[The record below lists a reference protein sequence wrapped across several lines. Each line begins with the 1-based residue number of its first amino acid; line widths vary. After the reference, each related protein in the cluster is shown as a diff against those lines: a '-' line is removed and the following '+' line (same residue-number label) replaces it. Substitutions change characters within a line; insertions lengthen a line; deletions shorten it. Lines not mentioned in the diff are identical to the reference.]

1 LISAIVIGVFGLLY
15 YAYLKDLVDFR
26 WFSLGDLNPYGGWSA
41 IKASFMDLSYRWR
54 GVTQSIA
61 LSIAITGTSLFFG
74 RLFCGYLCPV
84 GALQD
89 AFKAVGEKVGLTP
102 IKLRKIGPFHLE
114 WMKYGVLGA
123 LLVASVLERGHYVSP
138 YSPWLAYLNMFS
150 GFSFGVGG
158 VVLLVLVVGSLRTKR
173 WFCRLLCPLGAFQ
186 ALLYALGPMKI
197 KKTESCEGCSAC
209 FKDCPV
215 EIVNETEVISP
226 ECVNCLNCTQNNC
239 HKGQT
244 PYQTTIV
251 GKKIKKGPYLA
262 IGLSFFL
269 MLFVWLP
276 FMAGPGQSSNAMV
289 LEGLVDGVYHSNG
302 TGFGGQI
309 QVTVTISQQQINQI
323 QVVHHKET
331 EGYYEEVFKALSQE
345 VINTQNLNVD
355 TISGATVTSRGFINA
370 IRGGVGMG
378 MPRE

>member
-1 LISAIVIGVFGLLY
+1 
-15 YAYLKDLVDFR
+15 
-26 WFSLGDLNPYGGWSA
+26 
-41 IKASFMDLSYRWR
+41 
-54 GVTQSIA
+54 
-61 LSIAITGTSLFFG
+61 
-74 RLFCGYLCPV
+74 
-84 GALQD
+84 
-89 AFKAVGEKVGLTP
+89 
-102 IKLRKIGPFHLE
+102 
-114 WMKYGVLGA
+114 
-123 LLVASVLERGHYVSP
+123 
-138 YSPWLAYLNMFS
+138 
-150 GFSFGVGG
+150 
-158 VVLLVLVVGSLRTKR
+158 
-173 WFCRLLCPLGAFQ
+173 
-186 ALLYALGPMKI
+186 
-197 KKTESCEGCSAC
+197 
-209 FKDCPV
+209 
-215 EIVNETEVISP
+215 
-226 ECVNCLNCTQNNC
+226 
-239 HKGQT
+239 
-244 PYQTTIV
+244 
-251 GKKIKKGPYLA
+251 
-262 IGLSFFL
+262 